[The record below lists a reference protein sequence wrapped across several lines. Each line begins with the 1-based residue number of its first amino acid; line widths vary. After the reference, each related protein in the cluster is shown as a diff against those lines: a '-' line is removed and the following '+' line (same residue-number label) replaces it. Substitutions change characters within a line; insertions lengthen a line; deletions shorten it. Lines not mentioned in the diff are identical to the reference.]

1 MPSKLSLLTDFT
13 PINLT
18 TFMHPNLTDL
28 HYPKTPES
36 NEKSN
41 ENRFDYVRQL
51 TSHLLADLQL
61 FYKSSENN
69 LMACFSHAAG
79 LVVNSRSEY
88 QFCVRR
94 EGGNR

>member
-41 ENRFDYVRQL
+41 ENRFDYVRRL

-69 LMACFSHAAG
+69 LTDCFSHAAG
-79 LVVNSRSEY
+79 FVGNSRSANH
-88 QFCVRR
+88 FWVHR
-94 EGGNR
+94 EGGSK

>member
-1 MPSKLSLLTDFT
+1 MQSKPSFLTDFT
-13 PINLT
+13 TTYLT
-18 TFMHPNLTDL
+18 TFVHTYLTDL
-28 HYPKTPES
+28 DHHKTPES
-36 NEKSN
+36 NGKSN
-41 ENRFDYVRQL
+41 ENRFDYVRRL

-94 EGGNR
+94 EGGQR